1 MKNPRARAAQHL
13 APVLLN
19 QSALNL
25 DSIDIEDP
33 DRGLIAELC
42 YGTLRYLPALE
53 LIAQKILRKK
63 LKEKDADI
71 LALLLIGLY
80 QIGYLRVA
88 DHAAVSET
96 VQAAKQLKKPW
107 ATGLLNASLRNY
119 LSSSEDFAEQLS
131 QNPVFSSAHPNWL
144 LKSIQRQ
151 WGEHAEDI
159 FTAGNSRPPM
169 TLRVNLARQSRED
182 FLAELKEH
190 NIDAQAGELCKSA
203 VQLSQP
209 RGVHRIPGFA
219 EGKVSVQD
227 EGAQLAAQILAPE
240 SGHRVLDACAA
251 PGGKAGHLIE
261 WCEDISLVALDADK
275 SRLEKINQNLKRLSY
290 SAEVIA
296 ADANQTHDWWH
307 GQRFDRI
314 LIDAPC
320 SGTGVMRRH
329 PDIKTLRTPED
340 ISGFREQQ
348 LALLSSLWSVLAP
361 GGRLLYATCSILK
374 SENQDVVSKFAQQQA
389 DLSILEI
396 PITHET
402 TATNASIHQC
412 NPGIQLLPMAQAHDG
427 FYYALMAKA

>member
-1 MKNPRARAAQHL
+1 MKNPRARAAQYL

-19 QSALNL
+19 QGALNL
-25 DSIDIEDP
+25 DSIDAEDP
-33 DRGLIAELC
+33 DRGLISELC
-42 YGTLRYLPALE
+42 YGTLRYLPAIE
-53 LIAQKILRKK
+53 LIAQKILRKP

-107 ATGLLNASLRNY
+107 ATALLNASLRSY
-119 LSSSEDFAEQLS
+119 LNNGNKFAEQLS
-131 QNPVFSSAHPNWL
+131 QNPIFSSAHPSWL

-151 WGEHAEDI
+151 WTEQTKDI
-159 FTAGNSRPPM
+159 FAAGNSRPPM
-169 TLRVNLARQSRED
+169 TLRVNLARQSREE
-182 FLAELKEH
+182 FLAELKEQ
-190 NIDAQAGELCKSA
+190 NIEAEAGALCKAA
-203 VQLSQP
+203 VQLTQAI
-209 RGVHRIPGFA
+209 GVHRIPGFT

-261 WCEDISLVALDADK
+261 WCEDISLTALDADK
-275 SRLEKINQNLKRLSY
+275 SRVEKIHQNLNRLSY
-290 SAEVIA
+290 PAEVIA
-296 ADANQTHDWWH
+296 ADANQLDSWWN
-307 GQRFDRI
+307 GESFDRI

-348 LALLSSLWSVLAP
+348 LALLSSLWSTLAP
-361 GGRLLYATCSILK
+361 GGKMLYATCSILK
-374 SENQDVVSKFAQQQA
+374 SENQDVVSKFAKQQS
-389 DLSILEI
+389 DLTILEI
-396 PITHET
+396 ELAHEKD
-402 TATNASIHQC
+402 AENISIHQC
-412 NPGIQLLPMAQAHDG
+412 EPGIQLLPMAKAHDG